1 MAMEVSRNIMKE
13 IDLFKRIASDYVGT
27 ITEENESTYITNK
40 NEICNYYQDGKV
52 ATKKVVP
59 CKVGIRLIHLYD
71 GNTRWLLEF
80 EEQTFSILGGGSR
93 DFTEQSLIQVLE
105 RYNFKMKQKELSIFD
120 FI

>member
-1 MAMEVSRNIMKE
+1 MGIKE
-13 IDLFKRIASDYVGT
+13 IYTMLNQIDLFKRIASDYVGM
-27 ITEENESTYITNK
+27 ITEENERAYITNK
-40 NEICNYYQDGKV
+40 NEICNYYQNGEV

-80 EEQTFSILGGGSR
+80 EEQTFSILGCGSH
-93 DFTEQSLIQVLE
+93 DFTEQGLIQVLE
-105 RYNFKMKQKELSIFD
+105 RYNFKQKELSIFD